1 MVYRNIPGT
10 NMKLSV
16 IGYGGWG
23 AGIKGWRDVSEK
35 KVRESIIAAYKAGI
49 NFFDTAPIY
58 GNGKSEEI
66 LGEELSSFRNE
77 IFIASKCGLIQ
88 NESGVVEHCLEPES
102 IFREIE
108 ATLKRL
114 KTDYIDLYQ
123 IHFPDN
129 KTPPDKFFG
138 AMNRLK
144 QEKMIR
150 NFGVSNFPLE
160 LLKQTKGAGYVSVQN
175 RFNVFQNEEAREILN
190 YCRDENLGFIAYSP
204 LCQGIFTDSV
214 DENFKPSKR
223 DVRHLNPLFTD
234 KKLFADALYR
244 KSKMKNPRREALS
257 FAINTSGV
265 TTCLVTMTRPE
276 HVKENAASVNDK
288 TDDLRV

>member
-10 NMKLSV
+10 DMNVSV

-23 AGIKGWRDVSEK
+23 AGIKGWRNVSEK
-35 KVRESIIAAYKAGI
+35 KVRESITAAYKVGI

-66 LGEELSSFRNE
+66 LGEELSSVRNK

-88 NESGVVEHCLEPES
+88 NKNGFVEHCLEPES
-102 IFREIE
+102 IFREAE

-129 KTPPDKFFG
+129 KTPLDKVFE
-138 AMNRLK
+138 AMNKLK
-144 QEKMIR
+144 QEKIIR
-150 NFGVSNFPLE
+150 YFGVSNFSLE
-160 LLKQTKGAGYVSVQN
+160 LLNETKGAGYVSVQS
-175 RFNVFQNEEAREILN
+175 RFNIFQCEESRKILD
-190 YCRDENLGFIAYSP
+190 YCKSEKLGFIAYSP
-204 LCQGIFTDSV
+204 LCQGIFSDSV
-214 DENFKPSKR
+214 DENFKPSNR
-223 DVRHLNPLFTD
+223 DVRHLNPIFTD
-234 KKLFADALYR
+234 KKLFGNALCR
-244 KSKMKNPRREALS
+244 KSELENPLCEALS
-257 FAINTSGV
+257 FAVNAPGV

-276 HVKENAASVNDK
+276 HVKENAA
-288 TDDLRV
+288 LIEQ

>member
-10 NMKLSV
+10 NMNISV

-23 AGIKGWRDVSEK
+23 AGIRGWRNVSEK
-35 KVRESIIAAYKAGI
+35 KVRESIITAYKTGI

-66 LGEELSSFRNE
+66 LGEELSSFRDK
-77 IFIASKCGLIQ
+77 IFIASKCGLIL
-88 NESGVVEHCLEPES
+88 NRNGFVEHCLEPES

-129 KTPPDKFFG
+129 KTPSDKFFG
-138 AMNRLK
+138 VMNRLK
-144 QEKMIR
+144 QEKIIR
-150 NFGVSNFPLE
+150 NFGVSNFSFE
-160 LLKQTKGAGYVSVQN
+160 LLNKTKGAGYVSVQN
-175 RFNVFQNEEAREILN
+175 RFNIFQSAESQNVLK

-204 LCQGIFTDSV
+204 LCQGIFSDSV
-214 DENFKPSKR
+214 DENFKPSNR
-223 DVRHLNPLFTD
+223 DVRHLNPIFTD
-234 KKLFADALYR
+234 RKLFDNALCQ
-244 KSKMKNPRREALS
+244 KSKMKNPRCEALS
-257 FAINTSGV
+257 FVVNTLGV

-276 HVKENAASVNDK
+276 HVKENVALV
-288 TDDLRV
+288 

>member
-1 MVYRNIPGT
+1 MVYRNISGT
-10 NMKLSV
+10 NMNISV

-23 AGIKGWRDVSEK
+23 AGIRGWRNVSEK
-35 KVRESIIAAYKAGI
+35 KVRESIITAYKTGI

-66 LGEELSSFRNE
+66 LGEELSSFRDK
-77 IFIASKCGLIQ
+77 IFIASKCGLIL
-88 NESGVVEHCLEPES
+88 NRNGFVEHCLEPES

-129 KTPPDKFFG
+129 KTPSDKFFG
-138 AMNRLK
+138 VMNRLK
-144 QEKMIR
+144 QEKIIR
-150 NFGVSNFPLE
+150 NFGVSNFSFE
-160 LLKQTKGAGYVSVQN
+160 LLNKTKGAGYVSVQN
-175 RFNVFQNEEAREILN
+175 RFNIFQSAESQNVLK

-204 LCQGIFTDSV
+204 LCQGIFSDSV
-214 DENFKPSKR
+214 DENFKPSNR
-223 DVRHLNPLFTD
+223 DVRHLNPIFTD
-234 KKLFADALYR
+234 RKLFDNALCQ
-244 KSKMKNPRREALS
+244 KSKMKNPRCEALS
-257 FAINTSGV
+257 FVVNTLGV

-276 HVKENAASVNDK
+276 HVKENVALV
-288 TDDLRV
+288 